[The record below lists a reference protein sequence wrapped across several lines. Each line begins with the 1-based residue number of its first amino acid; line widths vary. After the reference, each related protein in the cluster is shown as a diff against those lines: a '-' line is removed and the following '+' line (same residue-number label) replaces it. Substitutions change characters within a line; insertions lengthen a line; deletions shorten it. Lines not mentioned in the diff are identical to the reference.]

1 MDCVNLEIETEEGVL
16 ESRKSCSCWRNM
28 RMIPYYFLLNVKC
41 SCIGQVS
48 SHLWVP
54 VVCLGSS
61 PSSVLSEWVNR
72 NYGRLVKKSSDWSI
86 SHQQVVWL
94 VNVESPLTSFSLSKE
109 VTKNE
114 SHQNRLS
121 YHNEPCPCQSTF
133 LFARLSTFCAGTTS
147 VVWMICAADSI
158 LFICWLCVPEII
170 IYSIYW
176 IILHIWA
183 LFACRIDIQNI
194 LNIQNLPPTNSWWY
208 IPIQRI

>member
-1 MDCVNLEIETEEGVL
+1 MGESKLWT
-16 ESRKSCSCWRNM
+16 SRK
-28 RMIPYYFLLNVKC
+28 K
-41 SCIGQVS
+41 
-48 SHLWVP
+48 
-54 VVCLGSS
+54 VVWLI
-61 PSSVLSEWVNR
+61 NIR
-72 NYGRLVKKSSDWSI
+72 
-86 SHQQVVWL
+86 QQVVWL
-94 VNVESPLTSFSLSKE
+94 VNVEPPLTSFSLSKE

-133 LFARLSTFCAGTTS
+133 LFARLSTFCAGTTR
-147 VVWMICAADSI
+147 VVWMTCAADSI

-208 IPIQRI
+208 TYTDSKNLILVFVSYHGNWKIYVQVQLVNEFTAHN